1 MLANDV
7 TCQELVETVT
17 AYLEG
22 MLGPAER
29 ASFEAHLAVCEG
41 CRTYLEQM
49 RRTITAVGTLRE
61 DSLSMSDRERLLD
74 LFRTWKQA
82 VP

>member
-1 MLANDV
+1 MLDNDV

-22 MLGPAER
+22 MLGAAER
-29 ASFEAHLAVCEG
+29 AIFEAHLGVCEG
-41 CRTYLEQM
+41 CRTYLEQV
-49 RRTITAVGTLRE
+49 RRTIAAVGTLSE
-61 DSLSMSDRERLLD
+61 NSLSTSDRARLLD

-82 VP
+82 AP

>member
-1 MLANDV
+1 MLDNDL

-22 MLGPAER
+22 LLGAVER
-29 ASFEAHLAVCEG
+29 SIFEAHLAVCEG
-41 CRTYLEQM
+41 CHTYLEQM
-49 RRTITAVGTLRE
+49 RRTITAVGTLSE
-61 DSLSMSDRERLLD
+61 ESLSMSDREYLLD

-82 VP
+82 AA

>member
-1 MLANDV
+1 MLGNDLA
-7 TCQELVETVT
+7 CQELVETVT

-22 MLGPAER
+22 MLGAADR

-49 RRTITAVGTLRE
+49 RRTIAAVGTLSE
-61 DSLSMSDRERLLD
+61 DSLSASDRDRLVN
-74 LFRTWKQA
+74 LFRAWKQTA
-82 VP
+82 P

>member
-1 MLANDV
+1 MQLDDL
-7 TCQELVETVT
+7 TCRELVETVT

-22 MLGPAER
+22 MLGAAER
-29 ASFEAHLAVCEG
+29 TSFEAHLAVCKG

-49 RRTITAVGTLRE
+49 RRTIATVGTLSE
-61 DSLSMSDRERLLD
+61 DNLSMSDRERLLG

>member
-1 MLANDV
+1 MLDNDV
-7 TCQELVETVT
+7 TCQELIETVT

-22 MLGPAER
+22 MLGAAER
-29 ASFEAHLAVCEG
+29 ASFEAHLAMCEG
-41 CRTYLEQM
+41 CRTYLDQM
-49 RRTITAVGTLRE
+49 RRTIAAVGTLRE
-61 DSLSMSDRERLLD
+61 DSLSTSDRERLLA

>member
-1 MLANDV
+1 MHANDV

-22 MLGPAER
+22 MLGATER
-29 ASFEAHLAVCEG
+29 GIFEAHLAVCEG
-41 CRTYLEQM
+41 CRSYLEQM
-49 RRTITAVGTLRE
+49 QRTIAAVGMLSE
-61 DSLSMSDRERLLD
+61 DSLSLSDLERLLD

>member
-1 MLANDV
+1 MLTNDL

-22 MLGPAER
+22 MLGAAER
-29 ASFEAHLAVCEG
+29 AIFEAHLAVCAG
-41 CRTYLEQM
+41 CRIYLEQM
-49 RRTITAVGTLRE
+49 RRTIAVVGTLSE
-61 DSLSMSDRERLLD
+61 DSLATSDRARLLD

-82 VP
+82 AP

>member
-1 MLANDV
+1 MLPNHV

-22 MLGPAER
+22 RLGAAEC

-41 CRTYLEQM
+41 CRTYLDQM
-49 RRTITAVGTLRE
+49 RRTIAAVGTLSE
-61 DSLSMSDRERLLD
+61 DSLSSRA
-74 LFRTWKQA
+74 RTSA
-82 VP
+82 

>member
-22 MLGPAER
+22 MLGAAER
-29 ASFEAHLAVCEG
+29 GIFEAHLAVCEG

-49 RRTITAVGTLRE
+49 RRTIVAVRTLSD
-61 DSLSMSDRERLLD
+61 DSLSLSDHERLLD

-82 VP
+82 AS

>member
-1 MLANDV
+1 MLGNDL

-22 MLGPAER
+22 MLGAADR
-29 ASFEAHLAVCEG
+29 AIFEAHLAACDG
-41 CRTYLEQM
+41 CHTYLEQI
-49 RRTITAVGTLRE
+49 RRTIAAVGTLSE
-61 DSLSMSDRERLLD
+61 DTLSASDRDRLVN
-74 LFRTWKQA
+74 LFRAWKQT

>member
-7 TCQELVETVT
+7 ACQELVETVT

-22 MLGPAER
+22 MLSAAER
-29 ASFEAHLAVCEG
+29 ASFEAHLAACAG
-41 CRTYLEQM
+41 CRTYLDQM
-49 RRTITAVGTLRE
+49 RRTIAAVGTLSE
-61 DSLSMSDRERLLD
+61 DSLSLSDRERLLG

>member
-1 MLANDV
+1 MLDNDV
-7 TCQELVETVT
+7 TCQELIETVT

-22 MLGPAER
+22 MLGAAER
-29 ASFEAHLAVCEG
+29 ASFEAHLAMCEG
-41 CRTYLEQM
+41 CCTYLDQM
-49 RRTITAVGTLRE
+49 RRIIAAVGTLRE
-61 DSLSMSDRERLLD
+61 DSLSTSDRERLLA

>member
-1 MLANDV
+1 MLANDL

-22 MLGPAER
+22 MLSAAER
-29 ASFEAHLAVCEG
+29 AIFEAHLAACEG
-41 CRTYLEQM
+41 CGTYLDQM
-49 RRTITAVGTLRE
+49 RRTIAAVGMLGE
-61 DSLSMSDRERLLD
+61 DSLSLSDRERLLD
-74 LFRTWKQA
+74 LFCTWKQA

>member
-1 MLANDV
+1 MLDNDV

-17 AYLEG
+17 AYLED
-22 MLGPAER
+22 MLPAAER
-29 ASFEAHLAVCEG
+29 AIFEAHLAVCEG

-49 RRTITAVGTLRE
+49 RRTITAVGTLSE

-74 LFRTWKQA
+74 LFRAWKQTA
-82 VP
+82 P

>member
-7 TCQELVETVT
+7 TCQQLVEIVT

-22 MLGPAER
+22 MLGAAER

-41 CRTYLEQM
+41 CRAYLEQM
-49 RRTITAVGTLRE
+49 RRTITAVGTLSE
-61 DSLSMSDRERLLD
+61 DSLSMSERAGLLD
-74 LFRTWKQA
+74 LFRNWKQVA
-82 VP
+82 S